1 MFDFGLVGFD
11 LQRCSFCRAAEDLIA
26 EFPGCFE
33 ARGSQ
38 ALTHSALRVVREMK
52 GVVAPE
58 GAVVVPEVVVR
69 VVR

>member
-1 MFDFGLVGFD
+1 MV
-11 LQRCSFCRAAEDLIA
+11 A

-52 GVVAPE
+52 GIVAPE
-58 GAVVVPEVVVR
+58 GAVVVPEVVVWFVWQNADR
-69 VVR
+69 CSG